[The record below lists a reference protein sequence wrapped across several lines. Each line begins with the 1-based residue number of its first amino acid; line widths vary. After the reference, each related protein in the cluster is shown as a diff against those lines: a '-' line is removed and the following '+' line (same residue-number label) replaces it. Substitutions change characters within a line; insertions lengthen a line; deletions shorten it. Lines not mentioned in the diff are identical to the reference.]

1 MTTAKHVEPDKDVN
15 VSLALNLKKRSRH
28 LMSST
33 QLKITDLLNREDLTV
48 SELAGKLGI
57 SRNSVHLQISK
68 LEASGV
74 LEKYHA
80 DQQGVGK
87 PAYRYRVVGG
97 KEDSFSSAYKSVLSS
112 LVQII
117 SKTLPEKE
125 RVQILENAGRLLAS
139 ESGLAPTGD
148 LTVDTQHALAKVN
161 QLGAMAELKQEKKQL
176 HVRCHSC
183 PVASVVH
190 KDPLVCNLVAA
201 FFSQAT
207 GQTATVQCQ
216 HDRTV
221 ICGFSFEE
229 DS

>member
-1 MTTAKHVEPDKDVN
+1 M
-15 VSLALNLKKRSRH
+15 SR
-28 LMSST
+28 T

-68 LEASGV
+68 LEAAGV

-97 KEDSFSSAYKSVLSS
+97 KEDSFSSAYKSVLGS

-117 SKTLPEKE
+117 SDTLPETE
-125 RVQILENAGRLLAS
+125 RVKILENAGRLLAT
-139 ESGLAPTGD
+139 ESGLAPTGN
-148 LTVDTQHALAKVN
+148 LKTDTQLALAKVN
-161 QLGAMAELKQEKKQL
+161 QLGTMAELEPNKKHLQ
-176 HVRCHSC
+176 VRCHSC
-183 PVASVVH
+183 PVASIVH

-207 GQTATVQCQ
+207 GQTAKVQCQ

-221 ICGFSFEE
+221 VCGFTLEE
-229 DS
+229 EQA